1 MYLFPRRI
9 AALAVLLALATICAG
24 AQAQRPKFHVLAFY
38 SETVE
43 HDHVD
48 FAHQAI
54 DFFSKAARRDDFE
67 FATTTNWDDLAS
79 ANLAK
84 YQLVVWLDDF
94 PHTQQQR
101 TAFEQY
107 MEHGGG
113 WLGFHIAAYN
123 DAGTRWPWFVR
134 FLGGGVFYG
143 NNWPPLPATLK
154 VDEPD
159 DPVTHH
165 LPQSFM
171 APANEWYSWRP
182 SPREN
187 KDVKVL
193 LTLAPA
199 NYPLGMKD
207 VLRGGDV
214 PVVWTNTRYH
224 MLYVNMGHGNKIFTS
239 DIQNRLMEDAMLW
252 VGSEAAR

>member
-1 MYLFPRRI
+1 M
-9 AALAVLLALATICAG
+9 
-24 AQAQRPKFHVLAFY
+24 LAFY

-54 DFFSKAARRDDFE
+54 QFYTAAAKPGRYE
-67 FATTTNWDDLAS
+67 FATTMNWDDMNAEKLAG
-79 ANLAK
+79 

-94 PHTQQQR
+94 PHTAQQR
-101 TAFEQY
+101 AAFEQY

-123 DAGTRWPWFVR
+123 DGGTKWPWLVQ

-143 NNWPPLPATLK
+143 NEWPPLQATIT
-154 VDEPD
+154 VDD
-159 DPVTHH
+159 SKHPVTRSS
-165 LPQSFM
+165 PASFVS
-171 APANEWYSWRP
+171 PANEWYIWKP

-193 LTLAPA
+193 LTLAPS
-199 NYPLGMKD
+199 NYPIGMKD
-207 VLRGGDV
+207 VLRGGDL
-214 PVVWTNTRYH
+214 PVMWTNTRYR
-224 MLYVNMGHGNKIFTS
+224 MLYTNMGHGDRIFTS
-239 DIQNRLMEDAMLW
+239 PTQNRMLEDALMW
-252 VGSEAAR
+252 VAKTKIASTK

>member
-1 MYLFPRRI
+1 MKKFLQTV
-9 AALAVLLALATICAG
+9 AALAMFCLASK
-24 AQAQRPKFHVLAFY
+24 AQQPAFHVLAFY

-54 DFFSKAARRDDFE
+54 KFYTEAAKRDHFE
-67 FATTTNWDDLAS
+67 FVTTMTWDDMNAEKLGG
-79 ANLAK
+79 
-84 YQLVVWLDDF
+84 YQIVIWLDDF

-101 TAFEQY
+101 AAFEQY

-123 DAGTRWPWFVR
+123 DKGTRWPWFVN

-143 NNWPPLPATLK
+143 NNWPPM
-154 VDEPD
+154 
-159 DPVTHH
+159 PVTITVDDRTHPVTQH
-165 LPQSFM
+165 LPDRFVS
-171 APANEWYSWRP
+171 PANEWYIWRP

-187 KDVKVL
+187 KDVRVL
-193 LTLAPA
+193 LTLAPS

-207 VLRGGDV
+207 VIRGGDL
-214 PVVWTNTRYH
+214 PVMWTNTRYR
-224 MLYVNMGHGNKIFTS
+224 MLYMNMGHGDRIFTT
-239 DIQNRLMEDAMLW
+239 DVQNRLIEDALLW
-252 VGSEAAR
+252 VGTAHK

>member
-1 MYLFPRRI
+1 MRR
-9 AALAVLLALATICAG
+9 LALFLLLFASLRG
-24 AQAQRPKFHVLAFY
+24 FAQEKPAFRVLAFY

-54 DFFSKAARRDDFE
+54 TFYSAQAKRDHFDFD
-67 FATTTNWDDLAS
+67 TTKRWDDMNADTLAR
-79 ANLAK
+79 

-94 PHTQQQR
+94 PHTPQQR

-123 DAGTRWPWFVR
+123 DANTHWPWFLE

-143 NNWPPLPATLK
+143 NNWPPLPAAL
-154 VDEPD
+154 VVD
-159 DPVTHH
+159 DPQHPVTRG
-165 LPQSFM
+165 LGKTLASPT
-171 APANEWYSWRP
+171 NEWYIWKP
-182 SPREN
+182 SPRAN

-193 LTLAPA
+193 LSVAPE
-199 NYPLGMKD
+199 NYPIGFKD
-207 VLRGGDV
+207 IITGGDL
-214 PVVWTNTRYH
+214 PVVWTNTRYR
-224 MLYVNMGHGNKIFTS
+224 MLYLNMGHGDRVMSS
-239 DIQNRLMEDAMLW
+239 DTQNGMFERALLW
-252 VGSEAAR
+252 VAQSGPPKR